1 MHICYKTNSQ
11 NPIKIYSSKKS
22 LTVDPNTE
30 LDCSDFDINET
41 IFVRSVFL
49 KKEKRNIFGWFA
61 LFFGKLF
68 VNIFNLIILNY
79 PEHCFQYDDFTGFYF
94 AFKCAISDVCIDY
107 EQKQLKNRPEKY
119 ILVNGERK
127 ECIEIFDYD
136 CFNNSVT
143 KYWIDVATY
152 WLYAILI
159 ITICFWHIWFS
170 LYYMLIVF
178 SVTVPFLIKFIWFLK
193 KRFAIIK
200 TYGTSM

>member
-30 LDCSDFDINET
+30 LDCFDINET

-79 PEHCFQYDDFTGFYF
+79 PEHCFQYDDFTGFSY

>member
-68 VNIFNLIILNY
+68 VNICISWWWRKKPL
-79 PEHCFQYDDFTGFYF
+79 C
-94 AFKCAISDVCIDY
+94 KCRSRLWRLSCCMWMSI
-107 EQKQLKNRPEKY
+107 R
-119 ILVNGERK
+119 RR
-127 ECIEIFDYD
+127 
-136 CFNNSVT
+136 
-143 KYWIDVATY
+143 
-152 WLYAILI
+152 
-159 ITICFWHIWFS
+159 S
-170 LYYMLIVF
+170 L
-178 SVTVPFLIKFIWFLK
+178 
-193 KRFAIIK
+193 
-200 TYGTSM
+200 GT

>member
-79 PEHCFQYDDFTGFYF
+79 PEHCFQYDDFTGFSF

-143 KYWIDVATY
+143 KILDRCSDLLVVCNFNYYNLFLAYMVFPI
-152 WLYAILI
+152 LYVN
-159 ITICFWHIWFS
+159 CFLRYSSF
-170 LYYMLIVF
+170 F
-178 SVTVPFLIKFIWFLK
+178 N
-193 KRFAIIK
+193 
-200 TYGTSM
+200 